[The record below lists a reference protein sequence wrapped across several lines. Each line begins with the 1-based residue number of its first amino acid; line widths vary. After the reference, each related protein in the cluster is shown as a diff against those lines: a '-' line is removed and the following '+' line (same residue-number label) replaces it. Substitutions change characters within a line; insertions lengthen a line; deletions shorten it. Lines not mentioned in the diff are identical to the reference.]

1 MKNLILTDWTTFTY
15 HWHLLKKHWHL
26 WTFINN
32 KIDIHRLKNRHLWTS
47 LKKAI
52 FYDLIIYLWTFMNIC
67 SPSLTSFD
75 NHGHLLTA
83 NKGTVDVIL
92 IDISIKEGHT
102 SRYNK
107 VVAVRLYAPN
117 RLNLLLLKGQRC
129 VDIPSSENL

>member
-1 MKNLILTDWTTFTY
+1 
-15 HWHLLKKHWHL
+15 
-26 WTFINN
+26 
-32 KIDIHRLKNRHLWTS
+32 
-47 LKKAI
+47 
-52 FYDLIIYLWTFMNIC
+52 MNIC

-102 SRYNK
+102 SRSNK
-107 VVAVRLYAPN
+107 VVAVRLYASN